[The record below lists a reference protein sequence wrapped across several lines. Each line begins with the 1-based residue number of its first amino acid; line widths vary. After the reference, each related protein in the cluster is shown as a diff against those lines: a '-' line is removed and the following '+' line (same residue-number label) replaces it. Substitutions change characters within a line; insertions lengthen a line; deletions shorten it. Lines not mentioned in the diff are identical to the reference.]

1 MISYDVVDDRRRERV
16 YKALRGM
23 GERVQFSVFVCD
35 FSPTERANMTVRLD
49 PLIDHATDQI
59 LAVDL
64 GPMTSARERIDSLGR
79 GYEYPER
86 HVFVV

>member
-1 MISYDVVDDRRRERV
+1 MVSYDVVDDRRRERV

-35 FSPTERANMTVRLD
+35 FSPTERAEVNEKLD

-59 LAVDL
+59 LTVDL
-64 GPMTSARERIDSLGR
+64 GPMTSARERIVPMGR
-79 GYEYPER
+79 PYEYPEK
-86 HVFVV
+86 HAFVV